1 MYILLMQGMFLWVQ
15 KRLAPAELPGPSET
29 VLCRY
34 RCIPRF
40 CVRLRSC
47 FKYCSGPYSTSRS
60 RSFFPSCI
68 HTFGVVLG
76 ISSLAMSQR
85 SLAYSFRS
93 SIDRAL
99 RRVLCGCE
107 GTDHRGAPLNNRFD
121 GSRCIRPE
129 GKEPVSPAF
138 GIGFSRFLP
147 PFCPLLVLLET
158 VHFAFIPA
166 PERI

>member
-1 MYILLMQGMFLWVQ
+1 MFLWVQ

-107 GTDHRGAPLNNRFD
+107 GTDHRVHRLTIASMAAAASDQREKNLFLQRSALASAAF
-121 GSRCIRPE
+121 SHRSARCLSCWRPYT
-129 GKEPVSPAF
+129 
-138 GIGFSRFLP
+138 
-147 PFCPLLVLLET
+147 LLSYRLLSE
-158 VHFAFIPA
+158 FKAS
-166 PERI
+166 